1 VVARHDYEPFG
12 APVTPVGTDAKI
24 FAHLFHDDESQ
35 LEFAQARQLQ
45 ARTGRFTSVDA
56 VHAGLFDPQRWN
68 RYAYAKNN
76 PITFIDPSGLNA
88 CADPCFRSGVTGHY
102 PDDSFWIQMQ
112 LWWLGLDGGAG
123 GGGGTFYSEPGG
135 SGGGG
140 YTPRTNDG
148 GSDTTDP
155 GAPIPPP
162 EPGPTPD
169 PPPGHGG
176 DGGNDCPSIPVAPR
190 WASVNSNVLE
200 AHIRRAASNEP
211 PFAWFYD
218 KVKNARGRV
227 ADVLKNV
234 SWDYKQLGHEYEDFT
249 NFNYGAAGQ
258 AAGIPAPVLHLGSAF
273 AHGASHRLPSDIPHS
288 IVQ

>member
-12 APVTPVGTDAKI
+12 TPVTAIGTDPKI
-24 FAHLFHDDESQ
+24 FAHLFHDEESQ

-45 ARTGRFTSVDA
+45 ARTGRFTAIDA

-76 PITFIDPSGLNA
+76 PVTFIDPTGLNA

-102 PDDSFWIQMQ
+102 PDDGFWIQMQ
-112 LWWLGLDGGAG
+112 LWWLGMDGGGG

-162 EPGPTPD
+162 QPGPPPVPS
-169 PPPGHGG
+169 PPPPAAPTP
-176 DGGNDCPSIPVAPR
+176 PSFSAR
-190 WASVNSNVLE
+190 L
-200 AHIRRAASNEP
+200 RCAAN
-211 PFAWFYD
+211 
-218 KVKNARGRV
+218 V
-227 ADVLKNV
+227 ADDISIAAWTGTDRYLADGSCWAMMPPQLRTISMNSTWDQVLD
-234 SWDYKQLGHEYEDFT
+234 SS
-249 NFNYGAAGQ
+249 
-258 AAGIPAPVLHLGSAF
+258 SAT
-273 AHGASHRLPSDIPHS
+273 HPSDGVSPDVHS
-288 IVQ
+288 NWHFKLM